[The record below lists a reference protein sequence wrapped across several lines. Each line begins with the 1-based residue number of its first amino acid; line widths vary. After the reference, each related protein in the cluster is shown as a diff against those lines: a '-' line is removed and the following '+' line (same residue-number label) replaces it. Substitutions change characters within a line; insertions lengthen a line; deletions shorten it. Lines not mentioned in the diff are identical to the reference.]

1 MDMADSSADDGCPG
15 PGSWSVSLSRGCS
28 FSWDIGGNMVD
39 DILSTSWYLLLVCV
53 ANNAGNDDAGDVV
66 VDVAGGCDV
75 LDSMPNT
82 APLVVVAIVV
92 VVVDGDL
99 GVVVVGGAAYGGVL
113 V

>member
-1 MDMADSSADDGCPG
+1 
-15 PGSWSVSLSRGCS
+15 
-28 FSWDIGGNMVD
+28 MVD